1 MPGVLRGL
9 PLKMRLVPP
18 IRADGS
24 YVNLARYASFLLAE
38 GLTVPSEVLRI
49 LPKIEGPLQT

>member
-1 MPGVLRGL
+1 
-9 PLKMRLVPP
+9 MRLVPP